1 MRTRNFLLSLSILM
15 TTTSVWAQDFTLN
28 IPPFEHN
35 YVIPVDTMSRKLY
48 IGQEFMDWSWEGGL
62 WQLEFTF
69 HNNGPRPIVYTIAG
83 IIQGSWDVE
92 TLDTLDFQA
101 TSLSMVDTLRTG
113 QFITPNGMASGFQYV
128 DMPGDSISGVTMD
141 FAPDTVGSG
150 LQYHTLW
157 YRADT
162 LSDWRPFQ
170 PLALGNVWKYGGSFP
185 VYSRTRLEVIDTM
198 TSSDT
203 IIYTVSRQREYLEDY
218 GEGVIEDTG
227 RVYTV
232 TGQRYQIQYYDGT
245 YINPIGIDFQ
255 PFDPPNSYGTFDRI
269 ILYGDGN
276 IDYGIFSLYGPG
288 AYWRYGVGFHLSTGD
303 PYGILTN
310 LIGYR
315 VGDEAWG
322 DVDILVGIAELPQ
335 IPEEYQLTAYPN
347 PFNPTTTIRYTIPE
361 NNKVIIKIFDQSGR
375 QVNQLVSAK
384 QNAGEYTTQWNGR
397 DDTGQQLASG
407 LYFCQIRSGDF
418 SRTFKL
424 ILLK

>member
-28 IPPFEHN
+28 IPTIDHD
-35 YVIPVDTMSRKLY
+35 YVVPVDTMSRRLY
-48 IGQEFMDWSWEGGL
+48 LGQEFMEWDWPGGL

-69 HNNGPRPIVYTIAG
+69 HNNGPRPVEYTFAG
-83 IIQGSWDVE
+83 LIQADITAQHVDTVDFQITGLSI
-92 TLDTLDFQA
+92 LDSIQTGQFTTPNGLAYGFKYYDFPGDSLSGFTLDF
-101 TSLSMVDTLRTG
+101 
-113 QFITPNGMASGFQYV
+113 
-128 DMPGDSISGVTMD
+128 
-141 FAPDTVGSG
+141 PDTILSTDFN
-150 LQYHTLW
+150 YHTLW
-157 YRADT
+157 YHADT
-162 LSDWRPFQ
+162 VSDWSQFQ
-170 PLALGNVWKYGGSFP
+170 PLALGNIWKFAGPFP
-185 VYSRTRLEVIDTM
+185 VHRRLRLEVIDTA
-198 TSSDT
+198 TVGNNNIFT
-203 IIYTVSRQREYLEDY
+203 IVRQREFLPDY
-218 GEGVIEDTG
+218 GTGLELDTG
-227 RVYTV
+227 RVYTPN
-232 TGQRYQIQYYDGT
+232 GQNFRVRYYDGAHINTLIT
-245 YINPIGIDFQ
+245 YFEPII
-255 PFDPPNSYGTFDRI
+255 PPESTWEFEGI
-269 ILYGDGN
+269 ILWADGN
-276 IDYGIFSLYGPG
+276 TDYGYFELSGTGHYWQYGI
-288 AYWRYGVGFHLSTGD
+288 GFHLDTGD

-384 QNAGEYTTQWNGR
+384 QNAGEYTVQWNGR
-397 DDTGQQLASG
+397 DDTGRQLASG
-407 LYFCQIRSGDF
+407 LYFCQIRSVDF